1 MYYIK
6 AMEHGVYNMNSAES
20 IEVFYNL
27 RIDLDKLQYAAY
39 ISKIVEDITNEN
51 DSSYNILQLL
61 LNTIYTISETEMNKD
76 LVVAIFKM
84 RLLSLIGFTPNVME
98 CKNCG
103 TKENITH
110 FSIKENGLKCKN
122 CAKQDKSVIRIS
134 EATLYAIRY
143 IIMSDAKK
151 IFSFTVPQESVE
163 ELKLIS
169 KVYLEEKLEKAYKF
183 EKIV

>member
-1 MYYIK
+1 
-6 AMEHGVYNMNSAES
+6 
-20 IEVFYNL
+20 
-27 RIDLDKLQYAAY
+27 
-39 ISKIVEDITNEN
+39 
-51 DSSYNILQLL
+51 
-61 LNTIYTISETEMNKD
+61 
-76 LVVAIFKM
+76 M